1 MDQHLTPRQLAEAL
15 GVSES
20 SVKRWADQGLMP
32 VERTA
37 GGHRRL
43 PVAGVI
49 QFVRSSELS
58 LARPE
63 LLGMVEPPG
72 EQPGAEGLA
81 PLAAALAVGD
91 EGAFRAGVF
100 RSYLAGASV
109 AEICDREIAPAF
121 RALGNRWEHGS
132 LEVYQERRACEIC
145 RGVLFELRRAL
156 PAPEPRALRALG
168 GTLAGDWYALP
179 TAMCEI
185 ALAELGW
192 SSRSL
197 GSSQPAATLAAALAA
212 ERPRLFWLSISWF
225 DSLDAT
231 AEAVETVWE
240 TARRHRVALA
250 IGGHAVD
257 ARVRRRLRATAYCD
271 DLAQLQDLA
280 VALGNGLGEELA
292 GGRMDPGHE
301 APTR

>member
-1 MDQHLTPRQLAEAL
+1 MDQYFTPRQLADAL
-15 GVSES
+15 AVSES

-43 PVAGVI
+43 PVAGII
-49 QFVRSSELS
+49 QFIRASELS

-63 LLGMVEPPG
+63 LLGIVEAP
-72 EQPGAEGLA
+72 EDIAGAEGLA

-91 EGAFRAGVF
+91 EGAFRAAVF

-121 RALGNRWEHGS
+121 RALGHRWEHGS

-156 PAPEPRALRALG
+156 PPPSVGALSALG
-168 GTLAGDWYALP
+168 GTLAGDWYTLP
-179 TAMCEI
+179 TAMCDV

-192 SSRSL
+192 ASRSL
-197 GSSQPAATLAAALAA
+197 GSSQPAATLAAAIAT
-212 ERPRLFWLSISWF
+212 ERPRLFWVSVSWIE
-225 DSLDAT
+225 SLDVTVDAL
-231 AEAVETVWE
+231 AEIWE

-250 IGGHAVD
+250 VGGHAID
-257 ARVRRRLRATAYCD
+257 AEARRRLRATAFCD

-280 VALGNGLGEELA
+280 VALGNGLGDEIA
-292 GGRMDPGHE
+292 AGRMEHADGIR
-301 APTR
+301 AW